1 MPVGQVSHELKHVD
15 DDGILV
21 GLLPGSRN
29 EEVSRL
35 LPTMIKV
42 AEILSGQIKNIRFA
56 VPVASS
62 VRKTVV
68 EAMVGKSKASISI
81 LCNRLGDVLDEAALV
96 ITASGTV
103 TLEAAIAET
112 PMIIVYKM
120 SPLSY
125 WLARLLVRVEHI
137 GLANLVAEKPIVPEL
152 VQHAASADEI
162 AKKAL
167 RMIRDQQG
175 LERMRFELRRV
186 AEKLGDP
193 GASKRAA
200 EVALSLL

>member
-1 MPVGQVSHELKHVD
+1 MKVGQTSGQLKQVD
-15 DDGILV
+15 EAGILV
-21 GLLPGSRN
+21 GLLPGSRK

-35 LPTMIKV
+35 LPTMVEV
-42 AEILSGQIKNIRFA
+42 AEILSEQIENIRFA

-62 VRKTVV
+62 VRKDVV
-68 EAMVGKSKASISI
+68 EAMVGKGKGRFSIVSD
-81 LCNRLGDVLDEAALV
+81 RLRDVLDEATLV

-103 TLEAAIAET
+103 TLEAAIAAT

-152 VQHAASADEI
+152 VQQAASADEI
-162 AKKAL
+162 ANQAL
-167 RMIRDQQG
+167 RMIRDQKG

-193 GASKRAA
+193 GASERAA